1 VHKSVRSAV
10 YYCNYCCYVDAYS
23 DRHIVYKWK
32 EGPRKSVGID
42 LSVHLPQFSIRG
54 YRAKNKLEVLSTGM
68 IYQRL
73 VECVSSIQSVYDN
86 VLCLCVCVCCVF
98 FILRMCCIIVTRW
111 TGPGGIEA
119 SSFNALTLLVGSLGH
134 LTRKN
139 PSPT

>member
-1 VHKSVRSAV
+1 MHKSVRSAV

-86 VLCLCVCVCCVF
+86 VLCLCVCVLCVF
-98 FILRMCCIIVTRW
+98 HTAYVLYYCNTVDW
-111 TGPGGIEA
+111 TW
-119 SSFNALTLLVGSLGH
+119 
-134 LTRKN
+134 RD
-139 PSPT
+139 